1 MSLKTTLFNK
11 IGLLSVLL
19 VVLSIQN
26 SRGQETES
34 VPVGT
39 NNAYHNQLFFN
50 RFLIN
55 PTFSLVREN
64 KSYLNILHRNQY
76 ATFEDNSQNYF
87 LTFSNRLNENTALG
101 IGVYSRWSGVIQ
113 EFGFNANYA
122 TAVQLGQKTKLT
134 FGTNVTYFNEGLD
147 KNRIVADQNDPELL
161 DARKESKVAIQPG
174 MALTVGR
181 FDFGLYAENLFNYNQ
196 STNEFQTG
204 LNEKN
209 LKASVQYTHPFS
221 ATRGLF
227 ANARL
232 MPLVQLGKNE
242 DNSLSYV
249 GALLLDLPDYGW
261 FQSTID
267 DNYGMSLGLGF
278 NLSKKMSIGY
288 LMEKDVFDKETDL
301 GWNHELSL
309 AYTFKD
315 NTSDYGDNASISTDA
330 KIDKI
335 IRNYE
340 EQILQLKADNAKA
353 LAANDQRSYKK
364 PVSEYTES
372 AHADSQSLAS
382 NTTTVK
388 ENRGSKRK
396 ASRKIRSKK
405 SKNQNV
411 LQDENSLAY
420 QNSLVLDELILR
432 QDSIE
437 KARNKEFEKRF
448 ETIVRFLRHD
458 IKRTIDASLEGHNNV
473 ANSVLAANEST
484 PKTKTFKT
492 TVHKNLAKPAK
503 INNSPARPVINNARP
518 AAVAVNKKVKD
529 DRDQRF
535 NAAALRGYIK
545 TAENS
550 NRPVNSSVAKTTQGH
565 KTVKVEEKNNK
576 KLNPKEPQNHV
587 KTTENLSIAEH
598 KDYVKLPIKILNR
611 SDIAGVEPG
620 YYLIANVYSNKR
632 YLKAFVN
639 SLTKQGLN
647 AKQFY
652 NRENGLYYVYLADF
666 KMKEDARTAVVSN
679 LSGKYSDEKWI
690 MQVSDPIATAQVH
703 FED

>member
-1 MSLKTTLFNK
+1 MSCNITIFNK
-11 IGLLSVLL
+11 IGLLSILL
-19 VVLSIQN
+19 VMLSIP
-26 SRGQETES
+26 SSHGQETES
-34 VPVGT
+34 LPVGS
-39 NNAYHNQLFFN
+39 NNPYHNQLFFN

-204 LNEKN
+204 ISEKN
-209 LKASVQYTHPFS
+209 LKASVQYTHPFT

-249 GALLLDLPDYGW
+249 GALLLDLPNYGW
-261 FQSTID
+261 FQSTVD
-267 DNYGMSLGLGF
+267 DKFGMSVGLGF
-278 NLSKKMSIGY
+278 NLSKKMSLGY
-288 LMEKDVFDKETDL
+288 LMEKNVFDKQTDL

-330 KIDKI
+330 KIDNI
-335 IRNYE
+335 IKNYE

-353 LAANDQRSYKK
+353 LAANNQQTYKK
-364 PVSEYTES
+364 AGLSKVDEAVATSPGV
-372 AHADSQSLAS
+372 AS
-382 NTTTVK
+382 NATLAAKK
-388 ENRGSKRK
+388 ESNKRK
-396 ASRKIRSKK
+396 DSRKLRRKK
-405 SKNQNV
+405 SKSDLDEYQ
-411 LQDENSLAY
+411 QENSLAY
-420 QNSLVLDELILR
+420 QNSLILDELILR

-437 KARNKEFEKRF
+437 RARNKEFEKRF

-458 IKRTIDASLEGHNNV
+458 IKRTIDASLEDHNAV
-473 ANSVLAANEST
+473 PNSVLASNEAA
-484 PKTKTFKT
+484 PKPTTSKT
-492 TVHKNLAKPAK
+492 TVHRNLAKPAK
-503 INNSPARPVINNARP
+503 IEHRAVRPVINNAKP
-518 AAVAVNKKVKD
+518 AAVAVTKKLKD

-535 NAAALRGYIK
+535 NAEALKGYIQ
-545 TAENS
+545 TAENA
-550 NRPVNSSVAKTTQGH
+550 NRPENTAV
-565 KTVKVEEKNNK
+565 VKVAQNTSTKKEGYVKEVQPKN
-576 KLNPKEPQNHV
+576 PQKRV
-587 KTTENLSIAEH
+587 ETTENLNIAEH